1 MIDRIKGGIEPE
13 NVKEMWPGAIESLK
27 AQRIKNPHNK
37 PVVSYHSKKQQVV
50 FDVAAP
56 RYLFG
61 NNLAE
66 ATDGDLDELVAAIQ
80 YEFTRNGLDVS
91 KEAIY
96 NAQIYYLE
104 YGKNIILPITT
115 SMTAL
120 FKRFGKG
127 FTKGYNALEFHHYR
141 KDRRDGYK
149 VGISLDNRDIAF
161 YDKTTKEIFGK
172 SLYNKENKEI
182 YCKLLEQGKKVLRYE
197 VTFYNSPS
205 VKANLS
211 KFKQCGGK
219 FTLREV
225 WDSKLARELL
235 VSFSSEVLNNLPP
248 AGYAKETELRQ
259 IKEAIRGGFS
269 TSDILIYKGLE
280 NLEKKLGANTVKEM
294 FNPVEKRY
302 AGEKKQYMQYGAV
315 KKKQEKLGEYFKTRR
330 DQTIRK
336 IKRTIKDF
344 KPIRVDMRTKE
355 IIDY

>member
-66 ATDGDLDELVAAIQ
+66 ATDADLDELVAAIQ
-80 YEFTRNGLDVS
+80 CEFTRNGVDVP

-161 YDKTTKEIFGK
+161 YDKTTKE
-172 SLYNKENKEI
+172 NKEI

-197 VTFYNSPS
+197 ATFYNSLS
-205 VKANLS
+205 VNTNLS
-211 KFKQCGGK
+211 KFKQCRGK

-235 VSFSSEVLNNLPP
+235 VSFSNEVLNNLPP

-259 IKEAIRGGFS
+259 IKEAIRGGVS
-269 TSDILIYKGLE
+269 IRDILIYKGLE
-280 NLEKKLGANTVKEM
+280 TLEKKLGANTVKEIA
-294 FNPVEKRY
+294 NPVEKRY

>member
-13 NVKEMWPGAIESLK
+13 NVKEMWPGAIEALK

-56 RYLFG
+56 RCLFG

-66 ATDGDLDELVAAIQ
+66 ATDADLDELVTAIQ
-80 YEFTRNGLDVS
+80 CEFTRNGVDVP

-115 SMTAL
+115 SMIAF
-120 FKRFGKG
+120 FKRLEKG
-127 FTKGYNALEFHHYR
+127 LTKGYNALEFHHYR
-141 KDRRDGYK
+141 KGRRDGYK
-149 VGISLDNRDIAF
+149 VGISLDSRDIAF
-161 YDKTTKEIFGK
+161 YDKTTKE
-172 SLYNKENKEI
+172 NKEI
-182 YCKLLEQGKKVLRYE
+182 YCKLLDQGKQVLRYE
-197 VTFYNSPS
+197 ATFYNSPS
-205 VKANLS
+205 VNANLS
-211 KFKQCGGK
+211 KFKRCSGK

-235 VSFSSEVLNNLPP
+235 VSFSNEVLNNLPP
-248 AGYAKETELRQ
+248 AGCSKEAELRQ

-269 TSDILIYKGLE
+269 TSDILLYKGLE
-280 NLEKKLGANTVKEM
+280 NLEKKLGANTVKEL
-294 FNPVEKRY
+294 FNPIEERY
-302 AGEKKQYMQYGAV
+302 AGGKKQYMQYSSA
-315 KKKQEKLGEYFKTRR
+315 KKKQEKLAAYFKPRR
-330 DQTIRK
+330 AQTIRK
-336 IKRTIKDF
+336 IKRSIKDF